1 MTAGAQG
8 QGLSG
13 LRVWTLS
20 EGHAGMESQT
30 RALAVALGVT
40 AEVKRAPA
48 PRFLGALPAP
58 LWPVPLYL
66 ANRGGA
72 GLNPPWPDLLISCGR
87 RSVAAALAVRRASGG
102 RTFLVHIGYAYRATP
117 RFDAVVVPTHD
128 GVVGDNIVTCLGSI
142 HGLTPERLAAEAAA
156 CSARF
161 AALPRPLAAVLVGG
175 ANRAYGIGAREI
187 GQLADSLAELV
198 ARRGCGL
205 AVLTS
210 RRTGAENTRALSER
224 LTLLGA
230 FVWDGAGSNPYLGL
244 IGLADALIVT
254 CDSVNMV
261 SEAAASG
268 KPVYVQ
274 MYPGRS
280 ARFDAFHADMRAR
293 GHVRVFDGDID
304 FGWRPE
310 PLLETAAA
318 AAEIARRY
326 RAARRG

>member
-8 QGLSG
+8 QGLNG
-13 LRVWTLS
+13 LRVWTLT

-30 RALAVALGVT
+30 RALAAALGVT
-40 AEVKRAPA
+40 PVVKRAPA
-48 PRFLGALPAP
+48 PRFVAALPAR
-58 LWPVPLYL
+58 LWPVPLRL

-72 GLNPPWPDLLISCGR
+72 DLNPPWPDLLISCGR
-87 RSVAAALAVRRASGG
+87 RSIAAALAVRRASGG
-102 RTFLVHIGYAYRATP
+102 RTYLVHIGHAYGATP

-128 GVVGDNIVTCLGSI
+128 GVVGDNVVTCLGSI

-156 CSARF
+156 QSARF
-161 AALPRPLAAVLVGG
+161 AGLPRPLVAVLVGG
-175 ANRAYGIGAREI
+175 ANRAYGMGAREI
-187 GQLADSLAELV
+187 AQLAEALAALV
-198 ARRGCGL
+198 AKRDCGL

-210 RRTGAENTRALSER
+210 RRTGAGATRALAER
-224 LTLLGA
+224 LAPLGG
-230 FVWDGAGSNPYLGL
+230 FVWDGDGANPYLAL

-293 GHVRVFDGDID
+293 GHTRAFDGDID
-304 FGWRPE
+304 FDWHPAALHE
-310 PLLETAAA
+310 TTAAA
-318 AAEIARRY
+318 AEVARRY
-326 RAARRG
+326 RTARGG